1 MSSLRNRVQLIGH
14 LGADPEL
21 KVLENGVK
29 LSRIR
34 IATNESY
41 KNNKGEWVDET
52 QWHSI
57 TLWDQMAER
66 AQQQLNKGSY
76 ILLEGKLT
84 SRNYTDSAG
93 VKKYTVE
100 VRATGFMALD
110 KKPQVPVNQLQVN
123 EEDEH
128 MDLPF

>member
-21 KVLENGVK
+21 KVLENGNK
-29 LSRIR
+29 LGRLR

-41 KNNKGEWVDET
+41 KNNKGEWVEET

-66 AQQQLNKGSY
+66 ARQQLTKGSFV
-76 ILLEGKLT
+76 LLEGKLT
-84 SRNYTDSAG
+84 SRSYTDSTG
-93 VKKYTVE
+93 IKKYSVE
-100 VRATGFMALD
+100 VRATNFMALD
-110 KKPQVPVNQLQVN
+110 KKQQDPGNAMPVV
-123 EEDEH
+123 EEEEA